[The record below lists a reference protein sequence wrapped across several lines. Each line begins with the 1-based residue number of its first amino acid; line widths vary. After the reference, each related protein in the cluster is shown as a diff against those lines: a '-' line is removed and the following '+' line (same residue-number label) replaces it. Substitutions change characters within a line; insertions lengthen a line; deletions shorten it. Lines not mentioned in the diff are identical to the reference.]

1 MNKQKLG
8 DWLFDNAPVLIIA
21 LPCALIGMI
30 AFLLKKWTVN
40 AFIVGWEVMRD
51 SG

>member
-21 LPCALIGMI
+21 LPFALLGM
-30 AFLLKKWTVN
+30 AAYYLKKWTVN
-40 AFIVGWEVMRD
+40 AFLAGHELARD
-51 SG
+51 CD